1 MLIFDIECDGLL
13 DTVSK
18 IHCGVTYNTETEEYK
33 RYTNEEISL
42 LINDLQD
49 ADALG
54 GHNIITYDNQVIEKL
69 YGVDLSDKELCDTLI
84 LSRIAYYNLIAI
96 DSNSRRVPPRLKGT
110 HGLKSWGY
118 RLGNNKGT
126 YGEQEDA
133 WDTYSTEMLDYCEQ
147 DVRLNVDLYNK
158 LLSKKVP
165 EEALRIEQE
174 FAKIISRQTRYGW
187 KFDVKAAQAL
197 HVELLNDKVQIEDK
211 LAEVFKP
218 LIDFVPMKEVTQFR
232 KDGVESKVYAN
243 QVARGA
249 YMHPK
254 KGWGRDEEV
263 WFNPGSRHH
272 IRRWMEEVYNWHSPE
287 KTEKGTPI
295 INEAVLKNVH
305 FPEAQLLRQYFLI
318 QKILGMVAEGANGW
332 LRCVED
338 DGRIRGQVNT
348 LGAVTGR
355 CTHSKPNVAQTPS
368 GRAFKGEECR
378 KLWTAPEGKQIV
390 GCDASGLE
398 LRMLAHY
405 MAAFDGGEYGEQVVN
420 GDIHTINQEAA
431 GLPTRDNAKTFI
443 YGFLYGAGNAK
454 IGEIVNGSASHGKK
468 LKASFL
474 EKLPALKKLTGAVKK
489 ASKKGFLVGLSG
501 RKYAIRSEHSALNV
515 LLQGA
520 GALVMKYYNVEAD
533 KMFQEEGWVPGE
545 DYEQIGSIHDE
556 CQWEVSIN
564 IVEKFAKVAEK
575 AFSSVE
581 TQLNFRV
588 KLEGEAK
595 IGPTWYDTH

>member
-1 MLIFDIECDGLL
+1 MLIYDIETDGLL

-18 IHCGVTYNTETEEYK
+18 IHCGVTYNTDSKEYK
-33 RYTNEEISL
+33 RYKPDEIPL
-42 LINDLQD
+42 LIKDLQE
-49 ADALG
+49 ADCLG
-54 GHNIITYDNQVIEKL
+54 GHNILAFDNEVIKKL
-69 YGVDLSDKELCDTLI
+69 YDIDLNGKETCDTLI

-96 DSNSRRVPPRLKGT
+96 DSNSRRVPPRLKGS
-110 HGLKSWGY
+110 HGLKAWGY
-118 RLGNNKGT
+118 RLGNNKGD
-126 YGEQEDA
+126 YGDKENA
-133 WDTYSTEMLDYCEQ
+133 WDTYTEEMLDYCEQ
-147 DVRLNVDLYNK
+147 DVNLNVTLYNK
-158 LLSKKVP
+158 LLTKQVP
-165 EEALRIEQE
+165 PEALRIEQE
-174 FAKIISRQTRYGW
+174 FAKIICRQVKYGW
-187 KFDVKAAQAL
+187 QFDIEGAQKL
-197 HVELLNDKVQIEDK
+197 HVELMEDKVKIEDK
-211 LAEVFKP
+211 LASVFTP
-218 LIDFVPMKEVTQFR
+218 LIDFIPMKVVPEYK
-232 KDGVESKVYAN
+232 KDGLPSKNYEN
-243 QVARGA
+243 QIKRGA
-249 YMHPK
+249 YTNTK
-254 KGWGRDEEV
+254 KGWGRDEEI

-287 KTEKGTPI
+287 KTDKGTPI
-295 INEAVLKNVH
+295 INEAVLKNVK
-305 FPEAQLLRQYFLI
+305 FPEAQLLREYFLI

-332 LRCVED
+332 LRCVDD

-355 CTHSKPNVAQTPS
+355 CTHNKPNVAQTPS
-368 GRAFKGEECR
+368 SRAFKGKECR
-378 KLWTAPEGKQIV
+378 KLWIVPAGKKII

-454 IGEIVNGSASHGKK
+454 IGEIVNGSSAQGKK

-474 EKLPALKKLTGAVKK
+474 NKLPALKKLTTAVKK

-520 GALVMKYYNVEAD
+520 GALVMKYYLVELD
-533 KMFQEEGWVPGE
+533 NQLRKVFTPGKE
-545 DYEQIGSIHDE
+545 YEFIGNIHDE
-556 CQWEVSIN
+556 VQLEVDTKHTEEVARI
-564 IVEKFAKVAEK
+564 AEK
-575 AFSSVE
+575 AFGTVE
-581 TQLNFRV
+581 KQINFRV

-595 IGPTWYDTH
+595 IGDTWYDTH